1 MAHSDNRLSCWTKA
15 SVRPDTLW
23 PLPGARRGPHRSPV
37 VVVQYLS
44 RRYCF
49 TAVCVRKAEGDYEAT
64 LARRSPGLAPS
75 SKKGTS
81 HSVTSVVDDETFR
94 STSQV
99 DALMACRRRVLE
111 LGGEMLSEISSE
123 LDGD

>member
-1 MAHSDNRLSCWTKA
+1 
-15 SVRPDTLW
+15 
-23 PLPGARRGPHRSPV
+23 
-37 VVVQYLS
+37 
-44 RRYCF
+44 
-49 TAVCVRKAEGDYEAT
+49 
-64 LARRSPGLAPS
+64 
-75 SKKGTS
+75 
-81 HSVTSVVDDETFR
+81 VTSVVDDETFR